1 MSEQTGGKAI
11 VHIIDDDASLRR
23 AVESLC
29 GSVGLETRTYGS
41 GQEFL
46 DAKRENIAGCLV
58 LDVRL
63 PGMKGL
69 DFQSQMAAFGIQ
81 FPIILVRANVRR
93 DRFSTLS
100 PREQQVMMLV
110 TRQDEQEGGRQPG
123 LERDNGEDSSRRSNA
138 EKGRARMADA
148 LKPKSP

>member
-1 MSEQTGGKAI
+1 
-11 VHIIDDDASLRR
+11 
-23 AVESLC
+23 
-29 GSVGLETRTYGS
+29 
-41 GQEFL
+41 
-46 DAKRENIAGCLV
+46 
-58 LDVRL
+58 
-63 PGMKGL
+63 
-69 DFQSQMAAFGIQ
+69 MAAFGIQ